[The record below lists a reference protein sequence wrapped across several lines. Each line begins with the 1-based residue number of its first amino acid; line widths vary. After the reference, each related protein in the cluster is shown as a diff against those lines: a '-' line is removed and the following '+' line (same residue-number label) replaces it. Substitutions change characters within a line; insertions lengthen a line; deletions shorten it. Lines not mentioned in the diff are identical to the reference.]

1 MTLRSNSA
9 AARDVAH
16 HLHPFTNAARH
27 EADGPLV
34 MSGGQGVHVRDS
46 QGRDYIEGMSGLWCT
61 SLGYNE
67 PRLVR
72 AATKQLETLPFY
84 HNFSHMAA
92 DVTIE
97 LADRLVALAPVP
109 MSKVFFTNSGSEAND
124 TVVKL
129 VWYLNNALGRPNK
142 KKIISQLK
150 GYHGSTVAAASLSG
164 LPNSQ
169 RDFDLPI
176 ANILHSGCPH
186 HYRFGA
192 PGESEEA
199 FATRM
204 AAALD
209 ALIEREGPDTVA
221 AFIAEPVQGSGG
233 VIVPP
238 RTYFEKVQAVLRRHD
253 VLFIADEVITGFCRT
268 GNFWGSQTFQLTPDI
283 MTMAKALSSA
293 YLPIGAVLINQ
304 KVYDAVRDNSGKIG
318 VFGHGFTYSGH
329 PVSAAVAL
337 EALAIYEE
345 RDILGHVRRVGP
357 LLQQGLRR
365 LADHPLV
372 GEVRGVGLMGALELV
387 RDRATRQAFEPAHA
401 VGPQAVRFA
410 RQHGLIVRTLGDSV
424 AFSPPLIIDEAEIAE
439 LLARFGRALD
449 DTLAWVRNEG
459 IGLAA

>member
-1 MTLRSNSA
+1 
-9 AARDVAH
+9 
-16 HLHPFTNAARH
+16 
-27 EADGPLV
+27 
-34 MSGGQGVHVRDS
+34 
-46 QGRDYIEGMSGLWCT
+46 
-61 SLGYNE
+61 
-67 PRLVR
+67 
-72 AATKQLETLPFY
+72 
-84 HNFSHMAA
+84 
-92 DVTIE
+92 
-97 LADRLVALAPVP
+97 
-109 MSKVFFTNSGSEAND
+109 
-124 TVVKL
+124 
-129 VWYLNNALGRPNK
+129 
-142 KKIISQLK
+142 
-150 GYHGSTVAAASLSG
+150 
-164 LPNSQ
+164 
-169 RDFDLPI
+169 
-176 ANILHSGCPH
+176 
-186 HYRFGA
+186 
-192 PGESEEA
+192 
-199 FATRM
+199 
-204 AAALD
+204 
-209 ALIEREGPDTVA
+209 
-221 AFIAEPVQGSGG
+221 
-233 VIVPP
+233 
-238 RTYFEKVQAVLRRHD
+238 VLRRHD
-253 VLFIADEVITGFCRT
+253 VLFVADEVITGFCRT
-268 GNFWGSQTFQLTPDI
+268 GNFWGSQTFALAPDI

-387 RDRATRQAFEPAHA
+387 RDRATRQAFDPAHA